1 MAEIKQQED
10 SPLGLVLGMS
20 AFLLWGLLP
29 FLMKALSHI
38 SAYEVVAHRVI
49 WSIPIVGVILIVT
62 RRTSDIKAAFR
73 SPKTL
78 GMAVICSFLISVN
91 WGIYVWAISV
101 GKTMETSMGYY
112 ITPLLAILIGATILG
127 EKLNNG
133 QKLSSV
139 IAAIAVAILA
149 WDLGAVPWVSLGLA
163 GSWSIYA
170 FLRKTLPIGANQ
182 GFMLEVL
189 ILFIPAVCLIIWLT
203 STGQSHFGPTGL
215 NDILLLMFC
224 GVATAVPLMLFTNAT
239 RQIRMATIGILQFIA
254 PSIIFLVAVFAFDE
268 PFNQVK
274 LVAFVLIWIA
284 MAIFGYT
291 IIKKQKA

>member
-1 MAEIKQQED
+1 
-10 SPLGLVLGMS
+10 
-20 AFLLWGLLP
+20 
-29 FLMKALSHI
+29 
-38 SAYEVVAHRVI
+38 
-49 WSIPIVGVILIVT
+49 
-62 RRTSDIKAAFR
+62 
-73 SPKTL
+73 
-78 GMAVICSFLISVN
+78 
-91 WGIYVWAISV
+91 
-101 GKTMETSMGYY
+101 METSMGYY

-133 QKLSSV
+133 QKLSSA

-189 ILFIPAVCLIIWLT
+189 ILFIPAMCLIIWLT
-203 STGQSHFGPTGL
+203 LTGQSHFGPTGL

-274 LVAFVLIWIA
+274 LVAFILIWIA

>member
-1 MAEIKQQED
+1 
-10 SPLGLVLGMS
+10 MS

-62 RRTSDIKAAFR
+62 RRTADIKAAFR

-91 WGIYVWAISV
+91 WGIYVWAISA
-101 GKTMETSMGYY
+101 GKTVEASMGYY
-112 ITPLLAILIGATILG
+112 ITPLLSILIGATILG

-189 ILFIPAVCLIIWLT
+189 ILFIPAMCLIIWLT

-215 NDILLLMFC
+215 NDVFLLMFC

-274 LVAFVLIWIA
+274 LVAFILIWIA

>member
-1 MAEIKQQED
+1 MADIKQQED

-62 RRTSDIKAAFR
+62 RRTADIKAAFR

-91 WGIYVWAISV
+91 WGIYVWAISA
-101 GKTMETSMGYY
+101 GKTVEASMGYY
-112 ITPLLAILIGATILG
+112 ITPLLSILIGATILG

-189 ILFIPAVCLIIWLT
+189 ILFIPAMCIIIWLT
-203 STGQSHFGPTGL
+203 STRQSHFGPTGL
-215 NDILLLMFC
+215 NDVLLLMFC

-291 IIKKQKA
+291 IIKKQKT

>member
-10 SPLGLVLGMS
+10 RPLGLLLGMS

-38 SAYEVVAHRVI
+38 SAYEVVAHRVV
-49 WSIPIVGVILIVT
+49 WSIPIVGIILIVT
-62 RRTSDIKAAFR
+62 RRTSDIKAALR

-101 GKTMETSMGYY
+101 GRTMETSMGYY

-133 QKLSSV
+133 QKLSSA

-189 ILFIPAVCLIIWLT
+189 ILFIPAMCLIIWLT
-203 STGQSHFGPTGL
+203 LTGQSHFGPTGL

-274 LVAFVLIWIA
+274 LVAFILIWIA